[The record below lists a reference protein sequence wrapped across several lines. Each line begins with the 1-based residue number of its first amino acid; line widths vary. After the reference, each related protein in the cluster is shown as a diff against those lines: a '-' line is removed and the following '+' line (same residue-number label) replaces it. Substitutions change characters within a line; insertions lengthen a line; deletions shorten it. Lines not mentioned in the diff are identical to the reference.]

1 MDDYPNVKVCSAN
14 QLIIEEEITPKL
26 ITPTYFPGILNY
38 NPINNEPQL
47 SEFEAWCSLFN
58 LRDGI
63 KPKPTKEE
71 VVGQLLEPRI
81 FQKTKESIK
90 RDYPSF
96 NILNPGEYYKEIGIP
111 PESQTNYCVRR
122 NDERKWFGGKWD
134 GIGLERGINSMVV
147 ETKIKLASLRR
158 YLRNNKNVPFV
169 DLATYNQISF
179 YAWLMEVDLMGV
191 GYGFVEEMEPELVKD
206 IIFDE
211 TNTKFHV
218 LCFDKRDY
226 FYTDI
231 VPKLL
236 GWVEKYVKT
245 KISPPA
251 KTSEDWNLFQR
262 VIDNSQRV
270 GLPVS
275 LTNKE
280 MAEIDEFMPRTGKI
294 VIRK

>member
-1 MDDYPNVKVCSAN
+1 MDDYPNVKVYDEER
-14 QLIIEEEITPKL
+14 LIIEDEITPRL
-26 ITPTYFPGILNY
+26 ITPTYFPAILNY
-38 NPINNEPQL
+38 KQINNEPQL

-58 LRDGI
+58 LRDGT

-71 VVGQLLEPRI
+71 IVGQLLEPRI
-81 FQKTKESIK
+81 FQKTKECIK

-96 NILNPGEYYKEIGIP
+96 KILDPSEYYKEIGMP

-147 ETKIKLASLRR
+147 ETKIKLASSRR

-206 IIFDE
+206 IILMRRIPNSMFYVLIKE
-211 TNTKFHV
+211 TIFTRILFLSYLAGLRNM
-218 LCFDKRDY
+218 LRQRY
-226 FYTDI
+226 
-231 VPKLL
+231 LL
-236 GWVEKYVKT
+236 QQKQVKT
-245 KISPPA
+245 GIC
-251 KTSEDWNLFQR
+251 F
-262 VIDNSQRV
+262 
-270 GLPVS
+270 
-275 LTNKE
+275 KE
-280 MAEIDEFMPRTGKI
+280 
-294 VIRK
+294 